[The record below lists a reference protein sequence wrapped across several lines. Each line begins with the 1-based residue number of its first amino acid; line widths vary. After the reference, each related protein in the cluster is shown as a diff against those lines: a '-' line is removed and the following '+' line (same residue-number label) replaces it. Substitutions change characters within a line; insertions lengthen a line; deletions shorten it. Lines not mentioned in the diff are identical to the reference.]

1 MRDKG
6 DITKLPKWAQEY
18 IRNLEQQAAQATTT
32 LLALKEG
39 SEPSPFYLDDF
50 RSHSE
55 GVFYLPKYSHVNFGT
70 QHDHISLYEKDGMLY
85 VKGTEAI
92 TILPSTSNTAY
103 IKLERR

>member
-18 IRNLEQQAAQATTT
+18 IRNLEQQATHATTM

-39 SEPSPFYLDDF
+39 SEPSPFYLDDY
-50 RSHSE
+50 SE

-85 VKGTEAI
+85 VMGTETI